1 MRRRNGT
8 NGGGTHSSARLSLRA
23 VTGRGESIPFDI
35 FPSCAYFS
43 NKGSIITFICST
55 TSNKMRGK
63 GHKLHQGR
71 FRLDTEKNFFS
82 KSGQALEWAAQG
94 DGGVTVPGGVE

>member
-1 MRRRNGT
+1 VLQNKQTGGVVEFQGHSLNQRVGYVTVCVRRRDGT

-43 NKGSIITFICST
+43 NKGSVITFICST
-55 TSNKMRGK
+55 EGYSFQE
-63 GHKLHQGR
+63 QGQI
-71 FRLDTEKNFFS
+71 L
-82 KSGQALEWAAQG
+82 
-94 DGGVTVPGGVE
+94 